1 VANPFVQGI
10 LRGKELSLVA
20 ETECAQSGM
29 PMRIGLDSALN
40 VIEVDEGSDPM
51 ISVPLVNLV
60 ELKEPCIVDVF

>member
-1 VANPFVQGI
+1 MANPFVQGI
-10 LRGKELSLVA
+10 LRKKDLSLVA

-29 PMRIGLDSALN
+29 PIRIELDSALN
-40 VIEVDEGSDPM
+40 VIAVDQEADPM

>member
-1 VANPFVQGI
+1 MANPFVQGV
-10 LRGKELSLVA
+10 LRGKELSLVE

-29 PMRIGLDSALN
+29 PMRIELDSALN
-40 VIEVDEGSDPM
+40 LIAVDDGSDPM